1 MLYNKYEFPQ
11 PNKGATIII
20 KLNIDFIL
28 FHVSQRI
35 FKGDLKMKIFYTP
48 LVTKYPT
55 IFLSALNIEWIKDSL
70 TNISILKWKRHTI
83 IKGLDNTCYIN

>member
-1 MLYNKYEFPQ
+1 MKVTLYNKYEFPQ

-20 KLNIDFIL
+20 KSNTDFIL
-28 FHVSQRI
+28 FYVSQRI

-55 IFLSALNIEWIKDSL
+55 IFLSASKYRMNQRFTYQHSHIKMEK
-70 TNISILKWKRHTI
+70 TQFH
-83 IKGLDNTCYIN
+83 